1 MSTEVWTVKSCHDWV
16 VGYFRDHG
24 LARPNLD
31 AEWLICSACDLAS
44 RTELFM
50 NYDRPLTTDELDIIH
65 EGVVRRVKG
74 EPLQYIT
81 GETQFRS
88 ISVMCTPGVLIP
100 RPETESLVEL
110 VLDYLDSEVLGPD
123 AREKRAVLPWNDEV
137 QKAIEEEQAKAAQEE
152 AAESGESEA
161 HIFEQVDGSGADDE
175 VFGARAYAE
184 DRADRV
190 DAGADFD
197 GDKDAVIGDA
207 NVDAVAVSAGIDD
220 VAEVVDA
227 AGAVQTDAGCG
238 EGGPDE
244 PTQEPRKARVLEVGC
259 GTGCISLSLATE
271 RSGKV
276 FCYATDIEP
285 RAVDLACKNRDVLG
299 LDDAAVYVSLTNLVS
314 SVPRDEW
321 GTFDV
326 LVSNPP
332 YIPHVVMAQLP
343 SEVADHEPALAL
355 DGGDDGL
362 DIYRRLLN
370 AAPHM
375 LRPGG
380 LFVCELFED
389 ACQSAAELCRAAG
402 LVNVE
407 VVEDLTRRPRFV
419 SARIPA

>member
-1 MSTEVWTVKSCHDWV
+1 M
-16 VGYFRDHG
+16 
-24 LARPNLD
+24 
-31 AEWLICSACDLAS
+31 
-44 RTELFM
+44 
-50 NYDRPLTTDELDIIH
+50 
-65 EGVVRRVKG
+65 
-74 EPLQYIT
+74 
-81 GETQFRS
+81 
-88 ISVMCTPGVLIP
+88 
-100 RPETESLVEL
+100 
-110 VLDYLDSEVLGPD
+110 
-123 AREKRAVLPWNDEV
+123 
-137 QKAIEEEQAKAAQEE
+137 
-152 AAESGESEA
+152 
-161 HIFEQVDGSGADDE
+161 
-175 VFGARAYAE
+175 
-184 DRADRV
+184 
-190 DAGADFD
+190 
-197 GDKDAVIGDA
+197 
-207 NVDAVAVSAGIDD
+207 
-220 VAEVVDA
+220 
-227 AGAVQTDAGCG
+227 
-238 EGGPDE
+238 
-244 PTQEPRKARVLEVGC
+244 LEVGC

-285 RAVDLACKNRDVLG
+285 RAVELACKNRDALG

-362 DIYRRLLN
+362 DIYRRQLN